1 LIVVFL
7 NLGVAEM
14 KRQSGFTLIEM
25 VAVIII
31 LAILAAVA
39 FPRFT
44 NLTAKARLASL
55 NGLAGGLRSAV
66 VLAKSTWLADNSG
79 VEGTIEMNGTYIS
92 VVHGTPASTVAEIAT
107 WGTPT
112 VSATGIVLA
121 LDSMDGFSS
130 ALDPVSGLAFWP
142 TGVTVSRY
150 CAAYYGSGV
159 VTLSASATGVSAT
172 SACY

>member
-1 LIVVFL
+1 
-7 NLGVAEM
+7 M

-44 NLTAKARLASL
+44 NLTAKARLSAL

-66 VLAKSTWLADNSG
+66 VLSKSTWLAENSSLL
-79 VEGTIEMNGTYIS
+79 GTIEMNGTYVS
-92 VVHGTPASTVAEIAT
+92 VVYGGPASTAAERAT

-112 VSATGIVLA
+112 VSTTGIVLA
-121 LDSMDGFSS
+121 LDSLDGFSS
-130 ALDPVSGLAFWP
+130 ALDPISGIAFWP
-142 TGVTVSRY
+142 HGAAVSWY
-150 CAAYYGSGV
+150 CAAYYASGT
-159 VTLSASATGVSAT
+159 VTLSPSATGVSAT
-172 SACY
+172 SACF